1 MQLTI
6 VVHSF
11 GIKLINAKQQGV
23 WNIGTPLKSVYEY
36 ASREKD
42 VDSAPAPNHF
52 PKDTTM
58 DLTKL
63 NTFLETLSQNE
74 I

>member
-1 MQLTI
+1 M
-6 VVHSF
+6 
-11 GIKLINAKQQGV
+11 
-23 WNIGTPLKSVYEY
+23 YEY

-42 VDSAPAPNHF
+42 VNSAPAPDHF

-63 NTFLETLSQNE
+63 NNFLKTYDE